1 MTDGEKMTIHY
12 EGIEQ
17 ELLPTFLDLTKK
29 LEEKGVSREKAEEL
43 RELALT
49 RMMKI
54 NSRKQRG
61 LGKEKIPKESIA
73 LASTE
78 VLAQIT
84 QLAEQSLIDQAR
96 EQERLNPGLLSK
108 SGARKDFDKKF
119 EELSSTED
127 ADSERMLVLVALDLD
142 DFKTVNDTYGHE
154 SGDNVLKSF
163 GKAMEDAMRPED
175 KGVHFSGDE
184 FGFIL
189 DVRLDEETLKK
200 EGGDRE
206 TTINNIIQR
215 IVEKAQGKTER
226 PDGKTQELSVGYS
239 VVEKDQLGNYEDF
252 LASADKASAMSK
264 VLKIM
269 EGSKGNELGSSDRII
284 NQAKIEEIEGRYT
297 PEEIA
302 KAKALRGIKRE
313 LNILLETFDAKNID
327 ALGEIAPC
335 FDKLLEKIS
344 GGSK

>member
-1 MTDGEKMTIHY
+1 MTNGEKMTIHY

-29 LEEKGVSREKAEEL
+29 LEKKGISKEKAEEL

-54 NSRKQRG
+54 NKRKQRG

-78 VLAQIT
+78 VLTQIT

-96 EQERLNPGLLSK
+96 EQERLNPELLSK
-108 SGARKDFDKKF
+108 SGARKDFNKKF
-119 EELSSTED
+119 EELNNTKD
-127 ADSERMLVLVALDLD
+127 ADSEKMLVLVALDLD
-142 DFKTVNDTYGHE
+142 DFKTINDTYGHKA
-154 SGDNVLKSF
+154 GDDVLKSF
-163 GKAMEDAMRPED
+163 GKALENAMRPED

-189 DVRLDEETLKK
+189 DVRLDAETLKK
-200 EGGDRE
+200 EDVDRE

-215 IVEKAQGKTER
+215 IIEKTQGKTER
-226 PDGKTQELSVGYS
+226 PDGQTQELSVGYS
-239 VVEKDQLGNYEDF
+239 VIKKGQFGNYEDF

-269 EGSKGNELGSSDRII
+269 EGLKDNELGSSERII
-284 NQAKIEEIEGRYT
+284 NQAKIEEIEGEYT
-297 PEEIA
+297 PKEIA

-327 ALGEIAPC
+327 ALEEIAPC
-335 FDKLLEKIS
+335 FDNLLKKII
-344 GGSK
+344 K